1 MFLNLMMLK
10 YQEFKI
16 YEETINRLAQG
27 LIEISENKKNYI
39 SLKFISNDFLLK
51 LIKQVSTFEY
61 RKAKPVVG
69 NSVSQD
75 FEVCFPAPKIGCIEI
90 LSNAI
95 ENLFIKSTRLIKNP
109 PIQKVQFNDIAIQK
123 YLPYSSGISPHKDHK
138 KYISVIIIVTLSGNS
153 KFYLC
158 QNRDGSNSQV
168 IDDTPG
174 NIVILPATG
183 FKMIN
188 HDFVRPIHFVSDITD
203 GRLSMGL
210 RQNSELK

>member
-1 MFLNLMMLK
+1 MMLK

-27 LIEISENKKNYI
+27 LIKISENKKNYI

-75 FEVCFPAPKIGCIEI
+75 FEVCFPAPNIGCIEI

-95 ENLFIKSTRLIKNP
+95 ENLFIKSTKLIKNP

-138 KYISVIIIVTLSGNS
+138 KYISVIIIVTLSGKS

-158 QNRDGSNSQV
+158 QNRDGRNAQV
-168 IDDTPG
+168 VDDTPG

-188 HDFVRPIHFVSDITD
+188 NNFVRPIHFVSDITD
-203 GRLSMGL
+203 GRLSIGL
-210 RQNSELK
+210 RQNIEL

>member
-1 MFLNLMMLK
+1 MMLK
-10 YQEFKI
+10 YQELKI

-27 LIEISENKKNYI
+27 LIKISENKKNYI

-51 LIKQVSTFEY
+51 LIKQVLTFEY

-95 ENLFIKSTRLIKNP
+95 ENLFIKSTKLIKNP

-138 KYISVIIIVTLSGNS
+138 KYISVIIIVTLSGKS

-158 QNRDGSNSQV
+158 QNRDGRNAQV
-168 IDDTPG
+168 VDDTPG

-188 HDFVRPIHFVSDITD
+188 NNFVRPIHFVSDITD
-203 GRLSMGL
+203 GRLSIGL
-210 RQNSELK
+210 RQNIEL

>member
-1 MFLNLMMLK
+1 MMLK

-27 LIEISENKKNYI
+27 LIKISENKKNYI

-61 RKAKPVVG
+61 RKAKPFVG

-95 ENLFIKSTRLIKNP
+95 ENLFIKSTKLIKNP

-138 KYISVIIIVTLSGNS
+138 KYISVIIIVTLSGKS

-158 QNRDGSNSQV
+158 QNRDGRNAQV
-168 IDDTPG
+168 VDDTPG

-188 HDFVRPIHFVSDITD
+188 NNFVRPIHFVSDITD
-203 GRLSMGL
+203 GRLSIGL
-210 RQNSELK
+210 RQNIEL

>member
-1 MFLNLMMLK
+1 MMLK

-16 YEETINRLAQG
+16 YEEAINSLAQG
-27 LIEISENKKNYI
+27 LIKISENKKNYI

-51 LIKQVSTFEY
+51 LIKQVLTFEY

-95 ENLFIKSTRLIKNP
+95 ENLFIKSTKLIKNP

-138 KYISVIIIVTLSGNS
+138 KYISVIIIVTLSGKS

-158 QNRDGSNSQV
+158 QNRDGRNAQV
-168 IDDTPG
+168 VDDTPG

-188 HDFVRPIHFVSDITD
+188 NNFVRPIHFVSDITD
-203 GRLSMGL
+203 GRLSIGL
-210 RQNSELK
+210 RQNIEL

>member
-1 MFLNLMMLK
+1 MMLK

-27 LIEISENKKNYI
+27 LIKISENKKNYI
-39 SLKFISNDFLLK
+39 SLKFISNDFLLQ

-95 ENLFIKSTRLIKNP
+95 ENLFIKSTKLIKNP

-138 KYISVIIIVTLSGNS
+138 KYISVIIIVTLSGKS

-158 QNRDGSNSQV
+158 QNRDGRNAQV
-168 IDDTPG
+168 VDDTPG

-188 HDFVRPIHFVSDITD
+188 NNFVRPIHFVSDITD
-203 GRLSMGL
+203 GRLSIGL
-210 RQNSELK
+210 RQNTEL

>member
-1 MFLNLMMLK
+1 MMLQ
-10 YQEFKI
+10 YQELKI
-16 YEETINRLAQG
+16 YEETIKKLAQG
-27 LIEISENKKNYI
+27 LIKMSENKKNYI

-95 ENLFIKSTRLIKNP
+95 ENLFIKSTKLIKNP

-138 KYISVIIIVTLSGNS
+138 KYISVIIIVTLSGKS

-158 QNRDGSNSQV
+158 QNRDGRNAQV
-168 IDDTPG
+168 VDDTPG

-188 HDFVRPIHFVSDITD
+188 NNFVRPIHFVSDITD
-203 GRLSMGL
+203 GRLSIGL
-210 RQNSELK
+210 RQNIEL

>member
-1 MFLNLMMLK
+1 MMLK

-16 YEETINRLAQG
+16 YEETINKLAQG
-27 LIEISENKKNYI
+27 LIKISENKKNYI
-39 SLKFISNDFLLK
+39 SLKFISNGFLLK
-51 LIKQVSTFEY
+51 LIKQVSTFKY

-95 ENLFIKSTRLIKNP
+95 ENLFIKSTKLIKNP

-138 KYISVIIIVTLSGNS
+138 KYISVIIIVTLSGKS

-158 QNRDGSNSQV
+158 QNRDGRNAQV
-168 IDDTPG
+168 VDDTPG

-188 HDFVRPIHFVSDITD
+188 NNFVRPIHFVSDITD
-203 GRLSMGL
+203 GRLSIGL
-210 RQNSELK
+210 RQNIEL

>member
-1 MFLNLMMLK
+1 MMLK

-27 LIEISENKKNYI
+27 LIKISENKKNYI

-95 ENLFIKSTRLIKNP
+95 ENLFIRSTKLIKNP

-138 KYISVIIIVTLSGNS
+138 KYISVIIIVTLSGKS

-158 QNRDGSNSQV
+158 QNRDGRNAQV
-168 IDDTPG
+168 VDDTPG

-188 HDFVRPIHFVSDITD
+188 NNFVRPIHFVSDITD
-203 GRLSMGL
+203 GRLSIGL
-210 RQNSELK
+210 RQNIEL

>member
-1 MFLNLMMLK
+1 MMLK

-16 YEETINRLAQG
+16 YEETINRLAQD
-27 LIEISENKKNYI
+27 LMKISENKKNYI
-39 SLKFISNDFLLK
+39 SLKFISNDFLSK

-95 ENLFIKSTRLIKNP
+95 ENLFIKSTKLIKNP

-138 KYISVIIIVTLSGNS
+138 KYISVIIIVTLSGKS

-158 QNRDGSNSQV
+158 QNRDGRNAQV
-168 IDDTPG
+168 VDDTPG

-188 HDFVRPIHFVSDITD
+188 NNFVRPIHFVSDITD
-203 GRLSMGL
+203 GRLSIGL
-210 RQNSELK
+210 RQNIEL

>member
-1 MFLNLMMLK
+1 MMLK

-27 LIEISENKKNYI
+27 LIKISENKKNYI

-75 FEVCFPAPKIGCIEI
+75 FEVCFPAPKIGYIEI

-95 ENLFIKSTRLIKNP
+95 ENLFIKSTKLIKNP

-158 QNRDGSNSQV
+158 HNRDGRNAQV
-168 IDDTPG
+168 VDDTPG

-188 HDFVRPIHFVSDITD
+188 NNFVRPIHFVSDITD
-203 GRLSMGL
+203 GRLSIGL
-210 RQNSELK
+210 RQNIEL

>member
-1 MFLNLMMLK
+1 MMLK

-27 LIEISENKKNYI
+27 LIKMSENKKNYI

-69 NSVSQD
+69 NSVTQD

-95 ENLFIKSTRLIKNP
+95 ENLFIKSTKLIKNP

-138 KYISVIIIVTLSGNS
+138 KYISVIIIVTLSGKS

-158 QNRDGSNSQV
+158 QNRDGRNAQV
-168 IDDTPG
+168 VDDTPG

-188 HDFVRPIHFVSDITD
+188 NNFVRPIHFVSDITD
-203 GRLSMGL
+203 GRLSIGL
-210 RQNSELK
+210 RQNIEL

>member
-1 MFLNLMMLK
+1 MMLK

-16 YEETINRLAQG
+16 YEQTINRLAQG
-27 LIEISENKKNYI
+27 LIKISENKKNYI

-95 ENLFIKSTRLIKNP
+95 ENLFIKSTKLIKNP

-138 KYISVIIIVTLSGNS
+138 KYISVIIIVTLSGKS

-158 QNRDGSNSQV
+158 QNRDGRNAQV
-168 IDDTPG
+168 VDDTPG

-188 HDFVRPIHFVSDITD
+188 NNFVRPIHFVSDITD
-203 GRLSMGL
+203 GRLSIGL
-210 RQNSELK
+210 RQNIEL

>member
-1 MFLNLMMLK
+1 MMLQYK
-10 YQEFKI
+10 EFKI

-27 LIEISENKKNYI
+27 LIKMSENKKNYI

-95 ENLFIKSTRLIKNP
+95 ENLFIKSTKLIKNP

-138 KYISVIIIVTLSGNS
+138 KYISVIIIVTLSGKS

-158 QNRDGSNSQV
+158 QNRDGRNAQV
-168 IDDTPG
+168 VDDTPG

-188 HDFVRPIHFVSDITD
+188 NNFVRPIHFVSDITD
-203 GRLSMGL
+203 GRLSIGL
-210 RQNSELK
+210 RQNIEL

>member
-1 MFLNLMMLK
+1 MMLK

-27 LIEISENKKNYI
+27 LIKISENKKNYI
-39 SLKFISNDFLLK
+39 SLKFITNDFLLK

-95 ENLFIKSTRLIKNP
+95 ENLFIKSTKLIKNP

-138 KYISVIIIVTLSGNS
+138 KYISVIIIVTLSGKS

-158 QNRDGSNSQV
+158 QNRDGRNAQV
-168 IDDTPG
+168 VDDTPG

-188 HDFVRPIHFVSDITD
+188 NNFVRPIHFVSDITD
-203 GRLSMGL
+203 GRLSIGL
-210 RQNSELK
+210 RQNIEL

>member
-1 MFLNLMMLK
+1 MMLK

-27 LIEISENKKNYI
+27 LIKISENKKNYI

-61 RKAKPVVG
+61 RKAKAVVG

-75 FEVCFPAPKIGCIEI
+75 FEVCFPAPRIGCIEI

-95 ENLFIKSTRLIKNP
+95 ENLFIKSTKLIKNP

-138 KYISVIIIVTLSGNS
+138 KYISVIIIVTLSGKS

-158 QNRDGSNSQV
+158 QNRDGRNAQV
-168 IDDTPG
+168 VDDTPG

-188 HDFVRPIHFVSDITD
+188 KNFVRPIHFVSDITD
-203 GRLSMGL
+203 GRLSIGL
-210 RQNSELK
+210 RQNIEL

>member
-1 MFLNLMMLK
+1 MMLK

-27 LIEISENKKNYI
+27 LIKISENRKNYI

-95 ENLFIKSTRLIKNP
+95 ENLFIKSTKLIKNP

-138 KYISVIIIVTLSGNS
+138 KYISVIIIVTLSGKS

-158 QNRDGSNSQV
+158 QNRDGRNAQV
-168 IDDTPG
+168 VDDTPG

-188 HDFVRPIHFVSDITD
+188 NNFVRPIHFVSDITD
-203 GRLSMGL
+203 GRLSIGL
-210 RQNSELK
+210 RQNIEL

>member
-1 MFLNLMMLK
+1 MMLK

-27 LIEISENKKNYI
+27 LIKISENKKNYI

-61 RKAKPVVG
+61 RKAKSVVG

-95 ENLFIKSTRLIKNP
+95 ENLFIKSTKLIKNP

-138 KYISVIIIVTLSGNS
+138 KYISVIIIVTLSGKS

-158 QNRDGSNSQV
+158 QNRDGRNAQV
-168 IDDTPG
+168 VDDTPG

-188 HDFVRPIHFVSDITD
+188 NNFVRPIHFVSDITD
-203 GRLSMGL
+203 GRLSIGL
-210 RQNSELK
+210 RQNTER

>member
-1 MFLNLMMLK
+1 MMLK

-27 LIEISENKKNYI
+27 LIKISENKKNYI

-95 ENLFIKSTRLIKNP
+95 ENLFIKSTKLIKNP

-138 KYISVIIIVTLSGNS
+138 KYISVIIIVTLSGKS

-158 QNRDGSNSQV
+158 QNRDGRNAQV
-168 IDDTPG
+168 VDDTPG
-174 NIVILPATG
+174 NIVILPATS

-188 HDFVRPIHFVSDITD
+188 NNFVRPIHFVSDITD
-203 GRLSMGL
+203 GRLSIGL
-210 RQNSELK
+210 RQNIEL

>member
-1 MFLNLMMLK
+1 MMLK

-16 YEETINRLAQG
+16 DEESIYRLAQG
-27 LIEISENKKNYI
+27 LIKMSENKKNYI

-95 ENLFIKSTRLIKNP
+95 ENLFIKSTKLIKNP

-138 KYISVIIIVTLSGNS
+138 KYISVIIIVTLSGKS

-158 QNRDGSNSQV
+158 QNRDGRNAQV
-168 IDDTPG
+168 VDDTPG

-188 HDFVRPIHFVSDITD
+188 NNFVRPIHFVSDITD
-203 GRLSMGL
+203 GRLSIGL
-210 RQNSELK
+210 RQNIEL

>member
-1 MFLNLMMLK
+1 MMLK

-27 LIEISENKKNYI
+27 LIKISENKKNYI

-95 ENLFIKSTRLIKNP
+95 ENLFIKSTNLIKNP

-138 KYISVIIIVTLSGNS
+138 KYISVIIIVTLSGKS

-158 QNRDGSNSQV
+158 QNRDGRNAQV
-168 IDDTPG
+168 VDDTPG

-188 HDFVRPIHFVSDITD
+188 NNFVRPIHFVSDITD
-203 GRLSMGL
+203 GRLSIGL
-210 RQNSELK
+210 RQNIEL

>member
-1 MFLNLMMLK
+1 MMLK
-10 YQEFKI
+10 YQELEI
-16 YEETINRLAQG
+16 YKETINRLAQG
-27 LIEISENKKNYI
+27 LIKMSENKKNYI

-95 ENLFIKSTRLIKNP
+95 EDLYIKSTKLIKDP
-109 PIQKVQFNDIAIQK
+109 PIQKVKFNDIAIQK

-138 KYISVIIIVTLSGNS
+138 KYISVIIIVTLSGKS

-158 QNRDGSNSQV
+158 QNRDGRNAQV
-168 IDDTPG
+168 VDDTPG

-188 HDFVRPIHFVSDITD
+188 NNFVRPIHFVSDITD
-203 GRLSMGL
+203 GRLSIGL
-210 RQNSELK
+210 RQNIEL

>member
-1 MFLNLMMLK
+1 MMLK

-27 LIEISENKKNYI
+27 LIKISENKKNYI
-39 SLKFISNDFLLK
+39 SLKFISNDFLLQ
-51 LIKQVSTFEY
+51 LIKQVSIFEY

-95 ENLFIKSTRLIKNP
+95 ENLFIKSTKLIKNP

-138 KYISVIIIVTLSGNS
+138 KYISVIIIVTLSGKS

-158 QNRDGSNSQV
+158 QNRDGRNAQV
-168 IDDTPG
+168 VDDTPG

-188 HDFVRPIHFVSDITD
+188 NNFVRPIHFVSDITD
-203 GRLSMGL
+203 GRLSIGL
-210 RQNSELK
+210 RQNIEL

>member
-1 MFLNLMMLK
+1 MMLK

-27 LIEISENKKNYI
+27 LIKISENKKNYI

-95 ENLFIKSTRLIKNP
+95 ENLFIKSTKLIKNP

-138 KYISVIIIVTLSGNS
+138 KYISVIIIVTLSGKS

-158 QNRDGSNSQV
+158 QNRDGRNSQV
-168 IDDTPG
+168 VDDTPG

-188 HDFVRPIHFVSDITD
+188 NNFVRPIHFVSDITD
-203 GRLSMGL
+203 GRLSIGL
-210 RQNSELK
+210 RQNIEL

>member
-1 MFLNLMMLK
+1 MMLK

-27 LIEISENKKNYI
+27 LIKISENKKNYI
-39 SLKFISNDFLLK
+39 SLKFISNELLLK

-95 ENLFIKSTRLIKNP
+95 ENLFIKSTKLIKNP

-138 KYISVIIIVTLSGNS
+138 KYISVIIIVTLSGKS

-158 QNRDGSNSQV
+158 QNRDGRNAQV
-168 IDDTPG
+168 VDDTPG

-188 HDFVRPIHFVSDITD
+188 NNFVRPIHFVSDITD
-203 GRLSMGL
+203 GRLSIGL
-210 RQNSELK
+210 RQNIEL

>member
-1 MFLNLMMLK
+1 MMLK

-27 LIEISENKKNYI
+27 LIKISENKKNYI

-61 RKAKPVVG
+61 RKAKPIVG

-95 ENLFIKSTRLIKNP
+95 ENLFIKSTKLIKNP

-138 KYISVIIIVTLSGNS
+138 KYISVIIIVTLSGKS

-158 QNRDGSNSQV
+158 QNRDGRNAQV
-168 IDDTPG
+168 VDDTPG

-188 HDFVRPIHFVSDITD
+188 NNFVRPIHFVSDITD
-203 GRLSMGL
+203 GRLSIGL
-210 RQNSELK
+210 RQNIEL

>member
-1 MFLNLMMLK
+1 MMLK

-27 LIEISENKKNYI
+27 LIKISENKKNYI

-61 RKAKPVVG
+61 RKAKSVVG

-95 ENLFIKSTRLIKNP
+95 ENLFIKSTKLIKNP

-123 YLPYSSGISPHKDHK
+123 YLHYSSGISPHKDHK
-138 KYISVIIIVTLSGNS
+138 KYISVIIIVTLSGKS

-158 QNRDGSNSQV
+158 QNRDGRNAQV
-168 IDDTPG
+168 VDDTPG

-188 HDFVRPIHFVSDITD
+188 NNFVRPIHFVSDITD
-203 GRLSMGL
+203 GRLSIGL
-210 RQNSELK
+210 RQNIEL

>member
-1 MFLNLMMLK
+1 MMLK

-27 LIEISENKKNYI
+27 LIKISENKKNYI

-95 ENLFIKSTRLIKNP
+95 ENLFIKSIKLIKDP
-109 PIQKVQFNDIAIQK
+109 PIHKVQFNDIAVQK

-138 KYISVIIIVTLSGNS
+138 KYISVIVIVTLSGKS

-158 QNRDGSNSQV
+158 QDRDRRNSQV
-168 IDDTPG
+168 VDDTPG

-188 HDFVRPIHFVSDITD
+188 DDFVRPIHFVSDITD
-203 GRLSMGL
+203 GRLSIGL
-210 RQNSELK
+210 RQNTEL

>member
-1 MFLNLMMLK
+1 MMLK

-27 LIEISENKKNYI
+27 LIKISENKKNYI

-51 LIKQVSTFEY
+51 LIKQVSTFKY

-95 ENLFIKSTRLIKNP
+95 ENLFIKSTKLIKNP

-138 KYISVIIIVTLSGNS
+138 KYISVIIIVTLSGKS

-158 QNRDGSNSQV
+158 QNRDGRNAQV
-168 IDDTPG
+168 VDDTPG

-188 HDFVRPIHFVSDITD
+188 NNFVRPIHFVSDITD

>member
-1 MFLNLMMLK
+1 MMLK

-27 LIEISENKKNYI
+27 LIKISENKKNYI

-95 ENLFIKSTRLIKNP
+95 ENLFIKSTKLIKNP

-138 KYISVIIIVTLSGNS
+138 KYISVIVIVTLSGKS

-158 QNRDGSNSQV
+158 QNRDGRNAQV
-168 IDDTPG
+168 VDDTPG

-188 HDFVRPIHFVSDITD
+188 NNFVRPIHFVSDITD
-203 GRLSMGL
+203 GRLSIGL
-210 RQNSELK
+210 RQNIEL

>member
-1 MFLNLMMLK
+1 MMLK

-16 YEETINRLAQG
+16 YEKTINRLAQG
-27 LIEISENKKNYI
+27 LIKMSENKKNHI

-90 LSNAI
+90 LSNAV
-95 ENLFIKSTRLIKNP
+95 ENLFIKSTKLIKNP
-109 PIQKVQFNDIAIQK
+109 PIQKVQFNDIAIQR

-138 KYISVIIIVTLSGNS
+138 KYISVIIIVTLSGKS

-158 QNRDGSNSQV
+158 QNRDGRNAQV
-168 IDDTPG
+168 VDDTPG

-188 HDFVRPIHFVSDITD
+188 NNFVRPIHFVSDITD
-203 GRLSMGL
+203 GRLSIGL
-210 RQNSELK
+210 RQNIEL

>member
-1 MFLNLMMLK
+1 MMLK

-27 LIEISENKKNYI
+27 LIKISENKKNYI

-95 ENLFIKSTRLIKNP
+95 ENLFIKSTKLIKNP

-123 YLPYSSGISPHKDHK
+123 YLPDSSGISPHKDHK
-138 KYISVIIIVTLSGNS
+138 KYISVIIIVTLSGKS

-158 QNRDGSNSQV
+158 QNRDGRNAQV
-168 IDDTPG
+168 VDDTPG

-188 HDFVRPIHFVSDITD
+188 NNFVRPIHFVSDITD
-203 GRLSMGL
+203 GRLSIGL
-210 RQNSELK
+210 RQNIEL

>member
-1 MFLNLMMLK
+1 MMLK
-10 YQEFKI
+10 YQEFKL
-16 YEETINRLAQG
+16 YEDTINRLAQG
-27 LIEISENKKNYI
+27 LIKISENKKNYI
-39 SLKFISNDFLLK
+39 SLKFISNDFLLQ

-95 ENLFIKSTRLIKNP
+95 ENLFIKSTKLIKNP

-138 KYISVIIIVTLSGNS
+138 KYISVIIIVTLSGKS

-158 QNRDGSNSQV
+158 QNRDGRNAQV
-168 IDDTPG
+168 VDDTPG

-188 HDFVRPIHFVSDITD
+188 NNFVRPIHFVSDITD
-203 GRLSMGL
+203 GRLSIGL
-210 RQNSELK
+210 RQNIEL

>member
-1 MFLNLMMLK
+1 MMLK

-16 YEETINRLAQG
+16 YEKTINRLAQG
-27 LIEISENKKNYI
+27 LIKISENKKNYI

-95 ENLFIKSTRLIKNP
+95 ENLFIKSTKLIKNP

-138 KYISVIIIVTLSGNS
+138 KYISVIVIVTLSGKS

-158 QNRDGSNSQV
+158 QNRDGRNAQV
-168 IDDTPG
+168 VDDTPG

-188 HDFVRPIHFVSDITD
+188 NNFVRPIHFVSDITD
-203 GRLSMGL
+203 GRLSIGL
-210 RQNSELK
+210 RQNIEL

>member
-1 MFLNLMMLK
+1 MMLQ

-27 LIEISENKKNYI
+27 LIKISENKKNYI

-75 FEVCFPAPKIGCIEI
+75 FKVCFPAPKIGCIEI

-95 ENLFIKSTRLIKNP
+95 ENLFIKSTKLIKNP

-138 KYISVIIIVTLSGNS
+138 KYISVIIIVTLSGKS

-158 QNRDGSNSQV
+158 QNRDGRNAQV
-168 IDDTPG
+168 VDDTPG

-188 HDFVRPIHFVSDITD
+188 NNFVRPIHFVSDITD
-203 GRLSMGL
+203 GRLSIGL
-210 RQNSELK
+210 RQNIEL

>member
-1 MFLNLMMLK
+1 MMLK

-27 LIEISENKKNYI
+27 LIKISENKKNYI

-95 ENLFIKSTRLIKNP
+95 ENLFIKSTKLIKNP
-109 PIQKVQFNDIAIQK
+109 PIQKVQLNDIAIQK

-138 KYISVIIIVTLSGNS
+138 KYISVIIIVTLSGKS

-158 QNRDGSNSQV
+158 QNRDGRNAQV
-168 IDDTPG
+168 VDDTPG

-188 HDFVRPIHFVSDITD
+188 NNFVRPIHFVSDITD
-203 GRLSMGL
+203 GRLSIGL
-210 RQNSELK
+210 RQNIEL

>member
-1 MFLNLMMLK
+1 MMLK
-10 YQEFKI
+10 YQEFII

-27 LIEISENKKNYI
+27 LIKISENKKNYI

-51 LIKQVSTFEY
+51 LISQVSTFEY

-95 ENLFIKSTRLIKNP
+95 ENLFIKSTKLIKNP

-138 KYISVIIIVTLSGNS
+138 KYISVIIIVTLSGKS

-158 QNRDGSNSQV
+158 QNRDGRNAQV
-168 IDDTPG
+168 VDDTPG

-188 HDFVRPIHFVSDITD
+188 NNFVRPIHFVSDITD
-203 GRLSMGL
+203 GRLSIGL
-210 RQNSELK
+210 RQNIEL

>member
-1 MFLNLMMLK
+1 MMLK

-27 LIEISENKKNYI
+27 LIKISENKKNYI

-95 ENLFIKSTRLIKNP
+95 ENLFIKSTKLIKNP

-138 KYISVIIIVTLSGNS
+138 KYISVIIIVTLSGKS

-158 QNRDGSNSQV
+158 QNRDGRNAQV
-168 IDDTPG
+168 VDDTPG

-188 HDFVRPIHFVSDITD
+188 NNFVRPIHFVSDITD
-203 GRLSMGL
+203 GRLSIGL
-210 RQNSELK
+210 RQNIEL

>member
-1 MFLNLMMLK
+1 MMLK

-27 LIEISENKKNYI
+27 LIKISENKKNYI

-75 FEVCFPAPKIGCIEI
+75 FEICFPAPKIGCIEI

-95 ENLFIKSTRLIKNP
+95 ENLFIKSTKLIKNP

-138 KYISVIIIVTLSGNS
+138 KYISVIIIVTLSGKS

-158 QNRDGSNSQV
+158 QNRDGRNAQV
-168 IDDTPG
+168 VDDTPG
-174 NIVILPATG
+174 NIVILPATC

-188 HDFVRPIHFVSDITD
+188 NNFFRPIHFVSDITD
-203 GRLSMGL
+203 GRLSIGL
-210 RQNSELK
+210 RQNIEL